1 MDARAA
7 SAAAPWVVSALR
19 LRFTAAALLAIA
31 ACDGGA
37 CRDARSRLAPVSTD
51 PPSARRDIKNA
62 FLAARDAVKHPSDGG
77 GRAWLELA
85 PGDDGAVV
93 AGQTRSWT
101 VIFEAGELGVA
112 VGGQVFLQV
121 SPFFDWSS
129 PQPLDENALGFTRV
143 TTTAQGVRLQAQAVD
158 QQLLGVTIGGRALA
172 AGEQLRIEYGAG
184 PAGARADPYAE
195 KSSRFFV
202 AVDGDGDGVRRLV
215 AHSPGVDVKP
225 GPPAMLVATLTST
238 ARVGAPVRLCVAL
251 LDSRANRI
259 DACAAQFELLDLEEG
274 LELPR
279 EFTLEARQR
288 GALTLEGHARA
299 EGVYRP
305 RVRALVDGR
314 TLEAQANPLL
324 VSSGPRIVWGDL
336 HGHTAVSDGSG
347 SPQDYFEYAREVA
360 ALDLAALTD
369 HDHWGMEFLD
379 ENPALW
385 EHNVAVA
392 RASESPGRFL
402 TLPGYEYTDWIGG
415 HRHVLFFGAATPL
428 LSAFDERYDTPQKLR
443 AALRDV
449 EALIVP
455 HHPAGGPVAIDWSVP
470 ADELLEPVVEICS
483 AHGSSESLDS
493 PRVIHAPRPG
503 HFVRDAL
510 ESGRR
515 MGLIGSG
522 DGHDGHPGLAWKGPH
537 YPTGGLA
544 AILVDE
550 LERGAVRDALVARR
564 CYATSG
570 PRILLRFALGS
581 ARMGGV
587 LPASQAGNATLF
599 VQVIATAA
607 IKSIDIVTRGDRV
620 MSLPGDGLLEFAA
633 SATLDDLR
641 AGDWVYLRVIQVDGG
656 MAWSSPIFVE

>member
-1 MDARAA
+1 M
-7 SAAAPWVVSALR
+7 SAAPA
-19 LRFTAAALLAIA
+19 RFAGAMLLTLA

-37 CRDARSRLAPVSTD
+37 AQDDRSPSAPASTD

-62 FLAARDAVKHPSDGG
+62 FLAARAAVKHPSDGG

-101 VIFEAGELGVA
+101 LIYEAGELGVA
-112 VGGQVFLQV
+112 LGGQVFLQV
-121 SPFFDWSS
+121 SPFFEWSS
-129 PQPLDENALGFTRV
+129 PQTLDENALGFTRV
-143 TTTAQGVRLQAQAVD
+143 STAAQGVRLEAQAID
-158 QQLLGVTIGGRALA
+158 QQLLGLTIGGRALA

-184 PAGARADPYAE
+184 RAGAKADPYAE

-202 AVDGDGDGVRRLV
+202 AVDGDGDGVRRLI

-225 GPPAMLVATLTST
+225 GPAAMLVATLTST
-238 ARVGAPVRLCVAL
+238 ARVGEPVRLCVAL
-251 LDSRANRI
+251 LDSRANRVESSS
-259 DACAAQFELLDLEEG
+259 AQVELLDLEEG
-274 LELPR
+274 LEFPR
-279 EFTLEARQR
+279 EFTLEASGR
-288 GALTLEGHARA
+288 GALTVEGHARA
-299 EGVYRP
+299 EGVFRP
-305 RVRALVDGR
+305 RVRAVVDGR
-314 TLEAQANPLL
+314 ALEAQANPLL
-324 VSSGPRIVWGDL
+324 VSSGPRIAWGDL

-347 SPQDYFEYAREVA
+347 SPEDYFEYARDVA
-360 ALDLAALTD
+360 ALDIVALTD

-379 ENPALW
+379 ESPALW
-385 EHNVAVA
+385 EHNVAAA
-392 RASESPGRFL
+392 RSFESPGTFL
-402 TLPGYEYTDWIGG
+402 ALPGYEYTDWIGG
-415 HRHVLFFGAATPL
+415 HRHVLFFGESTPL

-443 AALRDV
+443 DALRDV
-449 EALIVP
+449 QALIVP
-455 HHPAGGPVAIDWSVP
+455 HHPAGGPVAIDWSDRGD
-470 ADELLEPVVEICS
+470 AQLEPVVEICS

-493 PRVIHAPRPG
+493 PRGIHAPRPG

-544 AILVDE
+544 AILVED

-570 PRILLRFALGS
+570 PRILLRFAVGNT
-581 ARMGGV
+581 RMGGV
-587 LPASQAGNATLF
+587 LPAAQAANASLF

-607 IKSIDIVTRGDRV
+607 IKSIDIVTRGERV

-641 AGDWVYLRVIQVDGG
+641 AGDFVYLRVVQVDGG
-656 MAWSSPIFVE
+656 MAWSSPVFVE